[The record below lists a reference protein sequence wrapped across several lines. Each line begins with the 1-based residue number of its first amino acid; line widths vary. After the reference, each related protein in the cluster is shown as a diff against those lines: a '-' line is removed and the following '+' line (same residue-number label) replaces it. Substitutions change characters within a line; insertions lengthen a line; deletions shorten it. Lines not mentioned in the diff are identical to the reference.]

1 MQVHHSYHRSRSRRF
16 ALLPISA
23 AIAFGGAVFLS
34 PSPSLMEPAQAQ
46 PAGSRP
52 AQVSINGQTVAV
64 SPAAIV
70 TRTGSVLVPLR
81 GVLEKLNANVNY
93 VARDNRIEV
102 RQGGKLYILRVGQKS
117 AVVDAQS
124 IPLTAAPQIIG
135 KSTYVP
141 LRSLV
146 ELFGYGLEWDNG
158 NKIVRIDTNVLPTD
172 LADHRAA
179 LKAAGP
185 LGVTIDFVD
194 VLPSEI
200 PRLLDAAKQ
209 GGAGLIQTRFDW
221 AMVQPTKDA
230 PFDWSLYDEVVRQA
244 KSRGL
249 VVVGILGNSTKWASL
264 LGTSELPN
272 EWRFAAPKTRELP
285 AFQTYVQKTVERF
298 RRDVHAWQVWD
309 NPASYKFRAA
319 AAADYR
325 KVVKMAVQVARRA
338 DPKAVIHAG
347 EPGGVNLAFLNDF
360 KQDGIGSLI
369 DGVTLFPVSQWQ
381 PGIAARPE
389 EIARPFAAVT
399 QHLSLSTDRW
409 IGGLTWPSVETGG
422 NARVFNTSNEAIR
435 TRVTNTFTPQSQ
447 ADYLVRAATLSLALG
462 ADKVFWDRLRD
473 EAAYDVVEPINPE
486 FGSGL
491 LRRDFSPRPSFAAMR
506 QLAAVVNDKPFA
518 GSLALGPDVIALA
531 FDNGREGDMVAW
543 SPSGKGKLV
552 LGNGDDPQV
561 PGAIFV
567 QTRADSQLLDASG
580 LSAGNSAG
588 SVQLSTRPVWITK
601 IGAQAAAQVRE
612 RRKQNGN
619 KPLSLISTGGQT
631 TTGATV
637 RATFGDDGVED
648 GLAWR
653 KYLPYRGQATRFTE
667 VEGQMGLTA
676 EIPPDILRP
685 ADGKPFIFFD
695 VDDDFLFFARG
706 VPVTITVKM
715 KKAKASSASAVT
727 KSVGAFDIEYNSAT
741 GSRSTRWQEVE
752 AGEGTVEYKFD
763 IPDASFGN
771 VNGYDFKIN
780 TFGSKQNLT
789 FLSVTLQ
796 RKGA

>member
-1 MQVHHSYHRSRSRRF
+1 MKVHKSSHRCHSRRVF
-16 ALLPISA
+16 LLPLSA
-23 AIAFGGAVFLS
+23 ALALGGAIYL
-34 PSPSLMEPAQAQ
+34 PAAPGLIAPAHAQ
-46 PAGSRP
+46 LAGSRP
-52 AQVSINGQTVAV
+52 AQVSINGQMATVTP
-64 SPAAIV
+64 SAIV

-81 GVLEKLNANVNY
+81 GVLERLNANVNY
-93 VARDNRIEV
+93 VAADSRIEV
-102 RQGGKLYILRVGQKS
+102 RQGGKVYILRIGQKS

-124 IPLTAAPQIIG
+124 IPLTAAPQVIN

-146 ELFGYGLEWDNG
+146 ELFGYGLEWDNA
-158 NKIVRIDTNVLPTD
+158 KKTVRIDTNVLPTE

-200 PRLLDAAKQ
+200 PRLLDAAKA

-221 AMVQPTKDA
+221 ATVQPTKDA
-230 PFDWSLYDEVVRQA
+230 PFDWTVYDEVVRQA
-244 KSRGL
+244 KARGL

-319 AAADYR
+319 APADYR

-347 EPGGVNLAFLNDF
+347 EPGGLNLAFLNDF
-360 KQDGIGSLI
+360 KQDGIGAII

-389 EIARPFAAVT
+389 EVARPFAALT
-399 QHLSLSTDRW
+399 QHLSLASDRW
-409 IGGLTWPSVETGG
+409 IGGLSWPSIETSG
-422 NARVFNTSNEAIR
+422 NARVFNTSNELVR
-435 TRVTNTFTPQSQ
+435 ERVTNTFTPQSQ
-447 ADYLVRAATLSLALG
+447 ADYLVRAATLSLAMG

-473 EAAYDVVEPINPE
+473 DAAYDVVEPINPE
-486 FGSGL
+486 YGSGL
-491 LRRDFSPRPSFAAMR
+491 LRRDFSPRPSFGAMR
-506 QLAAVVNDKPFA
+506 QLANVVNDKPFT
-518 GSLALGPDVIALA
+518 GSISLGPDIIALV

-543 SPSGKGKLV
+543 SPSGRGKMV
-552 LGNGDDPQV
+552 LGTEDPQV
-561 PGAIFV
+561 AGSLFV
-567 QTRADSQLLDASG
+567 QTRADSQLLDSAG
-580 LSAGNSAG
+580 LSAGSGAGAIELSA
-588 SVQLSTRPVWITK
+588 RPVWITK
-601 IGAQAAAQVRE
+601 IGAQTAAQARD
-612 RRKQNGN
+612 RRKQNGS
-619 KPLSLISTGGQT
+619 KPLSLTSGGGQT
-631 TTGATV
+631 TPGATV

-648 GLAWR
+648 GLSWR
-653 KYLPYRGQATRFTE
+653 KYLPYRGQAVQFSE
-667 VEGQMGLTA
+667 VDGQMGLMT
-676 EIPPDILRP
+676 EIPPDIFRP

-706 VPVTITVKM
+706 VPVTITVKL
-715 KKAKASSASAVT
+715 KKARLSAQESLSKNT
-727 KSVGAFDIEYNSAT
+727 GAFDIEYNSAT

-752 AGEGTVEYKFD
+752 VGEGTVEYKFD